1 MSSRFHTYLSDTWN
15 RDKVMAIVQFLPM
28 ALEGPVRNAG
38 SEGLAA
44 SLGNLS
50 KMADAYRAVT
60 RLSLIFNALSPKTLE
75 SLAKPKEDAIVWRL
89 EQISH
94 AFHIGFCLNEHT
106 AVLAGHGVLKS
117 ELTRF
122 GGIAVVCWLY
132 TLILGIVRQM
142 YLLMKH
148 NPNCPCKA
156 LVPASAKDEKKV
168 VPYTHEECK
177 RAVVNLVKMGC
188 FAVFALSC
196 LPEGKPQLLRD
207 VSGPLVPLHTL
218 IKTIAPNK
226 LHLGD
231 SVRGLLAFV
240 ASVCDF
246 Y

>member
-1 MSSRFHTYLSDTWN
+1 MSSRVHTYLSDTWN

-122 GGIAVVCWLY
+122 GGIAVVCC
-132 TLILGIVRQM
+132 TTPTAPAR
-142 YLLMKH
+142 
-148 NPNCPCKA
+148 PF
-156 LVPASAKDEKKV
+156 VPASAKDEKKV